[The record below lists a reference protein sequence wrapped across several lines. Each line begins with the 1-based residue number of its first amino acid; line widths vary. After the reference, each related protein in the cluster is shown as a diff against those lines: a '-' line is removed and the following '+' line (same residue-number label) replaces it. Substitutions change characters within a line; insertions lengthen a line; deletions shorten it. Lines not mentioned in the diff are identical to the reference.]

1 MVTNPTP
8 RETFFSEPRLEM
20 TAAGRFIV
28 RAVSSV
34 AYGLIAVGAVVFL
47 LTDLRPLRMAGML
60 IALFIIHR
68 ALHLG
73 KSELSLHDA
82 PMGRVNAAQYL
93 TPQSYR
99 VLEVAA
105 DHATLMGG
113 DLLFHLL
120 ERLVE
125 RNDVRDGLARLD
137 VAPDDFAAQ
146 VSARLEESLNDTRS
160 SKPAILEVT
169 ARITASA
176 LNEAS
181 GNHDEAIEPR
191 DLLSAMTFLPDERF
205 LKLLVMFEIDPA
217 ELRAALALS
226 GIHARL
232 ARGRSRAR
240 GTHRVAAVS
249 MKKRHR
255 VMNRAWTARPTPT
268 LDRFSADLTD
278 RARLGFGSTLFGH
291 AQEYQELV
299 DVLSRPG
306 NPDALLIGDPGAGK
320 GPIVQRLA
328 YQITRDR
335 VPPPLF
341 DRRLVAL
348 EIGSV
353 LAGADEGELA
363 RRIRTILDEIM
374 VAGNVILY
382 LPDIHN
388 LVKTSGS
395 QQMNGADILIP
406 AIKGSDF
413 SVIGGTYPREFKQ
426 YLEPVSDFIGSFETI
441 RIEELGET
449 DAVKFLLFAAAEL
462 EMEYGIIVSF
472 KAVRESVKL
481 AHQFFR
487 DKLLPQSAEELLK
500 EAMADAAEKGKST
513 LREDDVVTQAE
524 RRTKVPLH
532 KVRGAEAKELLNLE
546 ATLST
551 RLVGQKPAVEAVA
564 RALREYRAGLSRKGG
579 PIAQFLFVGPTGV
592 GKTQLAKLLA
602 EFQFG
607 SQGAMLRF
615 DMSEYQTKE
624 SISRFIGAPD
634 GTTRGALTDAVH
646 EKPYSLVLLDEFE
659 KAHPDILNLFLQVFD
674 DGRLTDNFGR
684 TVDFTNTILIAT
696 SNAHADILM
705 DAIRKGESV
714 PKIAEYFKTKL
725 VDSFRP
731 ELLNRFT
738 EIVVFKELAP
748 EDIKAIARLN
758 LGELAAMLKAEH
770 QIELTADEAAIN
782 ELMRRGYDPSFGA
795 RPLRRVIEQELR
807 SALADKI
814 LKNEVKR
821 GDKLALTF
829 RDSAFVFQPV
839 A

>member
-1 MVTNPTP
+1 MVNAPAP
-8 RETFFSEPRLEM
+8 HEVFFSEPRLEM

-28 RAVSSV
+28 RAISSV
-34 AYGLIAVGAVVFL
+34 AYGLTAVGAVVFL

-68 ALHLG
+68 SLHFG
-73 KSELSLHDA
+73 KSERSLHEPPA
-82 PMGRVNAAQYL
+82 GRVNAARYL

-99 VLEVAA
+99 VLEVAT

-113 DLLFHLL
+113 DFLFHLL

-146 VSARLEESLNDTRS
+146 ASARLEESLHDTRS
-160 SKPAILEVT
+160 SKTAILEMVT
-169 ARITASA
+169 RIATSA

-191 DLLSAMTFLPDERF
+191 DLLAAMTYLPDERF
-205 LKLLVMFEIDPA
+205 QKLLVMFEIDPA

-226 GIHARL
+226 GIRERL
-232 ARGRSRAR
+232 SRGGKRAR
-240 GTHRVAAVS
+240 GAHRITGVS

-268 LDRFSADLTD
+268 LDRFSTDLTD
-278 RARLGFGSTLFGH
+278 RARLGFSATLFGH
-291 AQEYQELV
+291 AQEYQALV

-306 NPDALLIGDPGAGK
+306 NPDALLVGEPGAGK
-320 GPIVQRLA
+320 GPIIEHLA
-328 YQITRDR
+328 YQVTRDR

-341 DRRLVAL
+341 DRRLVSL

-363 RRIRTILDEIM
+363 RRMRAILDEILL
-374 VAGNVILY
+374 AGNIILY

-388 LVKTSGS
+388 LVKTSGA

-406 AIKGSDF
+406 AIKGADF
-413 SVIGGTYPREFKQ
+413 SVVGGTYPREFKQ
-426 YLEPVSDFIGSFETI
+426 FLEPVSDFIGSFELI
-441 RIEELGET
+441 RIEELGEA

-462 EMEYGIIVSF
+462 EMEYGIVVSF

-500 EAMADAAEKGKST
+500 ETIADAAEKGKSM
-513 LREDDVVTQAE
+513 LSEDDVVAQAE

-532 KVRGAEAKELLNLE
+532 KVRGAEAQELLNLE
-546 ATLST
+546 SMLSA

-564 RALREYRAGLSRKGG
+564 RALREYRAGLTRKGG
-579 PIAQFLFVGPTGV
+579 PIAEFLFVGPTGV

-602 EFQFG
+602 AFQFG
-607 SQGAMLRF
+607 AENAMLRF

-624 SISRFIGAPD
+624 SITRFIGAPD

-646 EKPYSLVLLDEFE
+646 ERPYSLILLDEFE

-684 TVDFTNTILIAT
+684 TVDFTNTIIIAT

-714 PKIAEYFKTKL
+714 PKVAEYFKTKL
-725 VDSFRP
+725 VDSFKP

-748 EDIKAIARLN
+748 EDIRTIARLN
-758 LGELAAMLKAEH
+758 LEELAANLKTTH
-770 QIELTADEAAIN
+770 QIELTADEAAIG
-782 ELMRRGYDPSFGA
+782 ELMRRGYDPAFGA

-829 RDSAFVFQPV
+829 HDNAFVFQAV